1 MLLLAIKPN
10 ILFPLLHPTTWSEQA
25 RYMPSRQ
32 HSRLEPILSL
42 PPSQSKARLADVSLT
57 FIGDLQQCFPS
68 SNGYGWLSGHFSI
81 AVEKTSLYSCK
92 EDLLFQ
98 KNSRFPVILLKLGPI
113 VGPDVT
119 TPGRGV
125 ERARRCRC
133 ATIARKNRAVLSFIF
148 KGGESRERDGR
159 GRKITPA

>member
-57 FIGDLQQCFPS
+57 LIGDLQQCFPP

-81 AVEKTSLYSCK
+81 AIDKTSFWSCK

-98 KNSRFPVILLKLGPI
+98 KKLTFSSHPAK
-113 VGPDVT
+113 VGSH
-119 TPGRGV
+119 R
-125 ERARRCRC
+125 RAWRDHP
-133 ATIARKNRAVLSFIF
+133 RAG
-148 KGGESRERDGR
+148 GGEGKTMPLCNHCKEKQGCF
-159 GRKITPA
+159 KFHF